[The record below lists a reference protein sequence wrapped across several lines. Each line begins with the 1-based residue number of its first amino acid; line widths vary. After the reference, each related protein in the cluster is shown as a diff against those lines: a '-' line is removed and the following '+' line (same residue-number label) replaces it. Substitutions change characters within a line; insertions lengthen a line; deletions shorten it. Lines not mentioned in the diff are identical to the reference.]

1 MKVVDL
7 FCGCGGLS
15 LGFEK
20 AGFNIVAAF
29 DKWESA
35 LHVYN
40 ANFDHPA
47 MPLDLTDVDH
57 CVETISK
64 LSPDM
69 IIGGPPCQ
77 DFSSAGKRDE
87 NNGRGNL
94 TVNYAEIISA
104 IKPPIFVMEN
114 VDRIVKTNKLVEA
127 KRLFKEAGYGLS
139 YRILDASRCGVP
151 QKRKRFFMV
160 GVLGENDG
168 FLDKA
173 FDENLS
179 EKAMTIRD
187 YFGTSIGLEYYYR
200 HPRSYA
206 RRGIFSI
213 DEPSPTIRGVNRP
226 MPSGYEIHDNDP
238 VRNKDGIRAL
248 TTKERSLIQ
257 TFPAEFHFEGN
268 KTDIEQMIGNAV
280 PVNLAKYVA
289 SIVAQYLVNSDS
301 YTSIDKR
308 KSGKK
313 TPPHTPRTSM
323 VSMNQHVSLV
333 KFNEIKKEYPNTIVS
348 NEQVNSTDGIDYTK
362 NLLVSLVKNDTID
375 LLIDGSI
382 NVYYTGKKFPSTVKL
397 NHLYYF
403 MPYRKGKGI
412 RDLYFIKVARV
423 GSKHEVHPEADPND
437 LRLVFEI
444 AFVKQLFPEYK
455 PIRLTIW
462 DTFTDTT
469 LGKIMSDTNQ
479 I

>member
-1 MKVVDL
+1 MRVVDL
-7 FCGCGGLS
+7 FCGCGGMT

-20 AGFNIVAAF
+20 AGFNVVAAF
-29 DKWESA
+29 DKWEAA

-40 ANFDHPA
+40 TNFYHSA
-47 MPLDLTDVDH
+47 KFLDLSDVSH
-57 CVETISK
+57 SIEIITA

-77 DFSSAGKRDE
+77 DFSSAGKRNED
-87 NNGRGNL
+87 NGRGDL
-94 TVNYAEIISA
+94 TVNYAEIISS
-104 IKPPIFVMEN
+104 IRPPVFVMEN
-114 VDRIVKTNKLVEA
+114 VDRIVKTNKLAEA

-139 YRILDASRCGVP
+139 YRILDASYCGVP

-160 GVLGENDG
+160 GVLGEKDG
-168 FLDKA
+168 FLDNALDAGQSK
-173 FDENLS
+173 EP
-179 EKAMTIRD
+179 MTMRD
-187 YFGTSIGLEYYYR
+187 YFGDSLVLEYYYR

-226 MPSGYEIHDNDP
+226 MPSGYEIHHNDP
-238 VRNKDGIRAL
+238 VRSKDGIRSL

-257 TFPAEFHFEGN
+257 TFPVEFHFEGS

-289 SIVAQYLVNSDS
+289 LLVAEYLAKEGKRIVLL
-301 YTSIDKR
+301 DKKQANR
-308 KSGKK
+308 
-313 TPPHTPRTSM
+313 PYHTSM
-323 VSMNQHVSLV
+323 VAMSTRIPIV
-333 KFNEIKKEYPNTIVS
+333 KFKEVAKEYPDKIVTNKQLKS
-348 NEQVNSTDGIDYTK
+348 GDNLDLSK
-362 NLLVSLVKNDTID
+362 NLIVSLVKNDTID
-375 LLIDGSI
+375 LLLDGSI
-382 NVYYTGKKFPSTVKL
+382 NVYYTGKKFPSTVEL

-412 RDLYFIKVARV
+412 RDLYYIKVARV

-444 AFVKQLFPEYK
+444 EFVKQLFPDYK
-455 PIRLTIW
+455 PIKLAIW
-462 DTFTDTT
+462 ETFTDTT
-469 LGKIMSDTNQ
+469 LVKILEM
-479 I
+479 

>member
-1 MKVVDL
+1 MRVVDL
-7 FCGCGGLS
+7 FCGSGGLS

-29 DKWESA
+29 DKWDAA

-40 ANFDHPA
+40 ANFKHGASP
-47 MPLDLTDVDH
+47 MDLTDVDC
-57 CVETISK
+57 CVEIISA

-87 NNGRGNL
+87 DNGRGDL
-94 TVNYAEIISA
+94 TVNFAEIVST
-104 IKPPIFVMEN
+104 IKPTVFVMEN

-127 KRLFKEAGYGLS
+127 KRIFKGAGYGLS
-139 YRILDASRCGVP
+139 CSILDASYCGVP

-160 GVLGENDG
+160 GVLGEQDG
-168 FLDKA
+168 FLDKDIDA
-173 FDENLS
+173 GMS
-179 EKAMTIRD
+179 ERPMTVRD
-187 YFGTSIGLEYYYR
+187 YFGTSLGIEYYYR

-213 DEPSPTIRGVNRP
+213 DEPSPTVRGVNRP
-226 MPSGYEIHDNDP
+226 MPSGYVIHDNDP
-238 VRNKDGIRAL
+238 VRSKDGIRPL

-257 TFPAEFHFEGN
+257 TFPEEFHFEGS

-280 PVNLAKYVA
+280 PINLAKYVA
-289 SIVAQYLVNSDS
+289 SVVATYLSKQGKCVVEKAAIPNSAERCRPQRTEMVAMSTRIPLVKYQEVAMKYLDKIVANE
-301 YTSIDKR
+301 YTK
-308 KSGKK
+308 
-313 TPPHTPRTSM
+313 
-323 VSMNQHVSLV
+323 
-333 KFNEIKKEYPNTIVS
+333 NENGLDLK
-348 NEQVNSTDGIDYTK
+348 K

-375 LLIDGSI
+375 LLLDGTI
-382 NVYYTGKKFPSTVKL
+382 NVYYTGKKFPSSVEL

-412 RDLYFIKVARV
+412 RDLYYIKVARV
-423 GSKHEVHPEADPND
+423 GSKHEVHPESDPHD

-444 AFVKQLFPEYK
+444 EFVKQLFQDYK
-455 PIRLTIW
+455 PIRLAIW
-462 DTFTDTT
+462 ETYTDTT
-469 LGKIMSDTNQ
+469 LETVMTI
-479 I
+479 